1 MLNQPWPSLKDRLL
15 SGVDKVCG
23 KTKGGPVPHNET
35 WWWNDAVN
43 DIVKEKQKNWKQGNL
58 GGSTEEYHLAKKKLQ
73 AALCMMLNSKPSQN
87 VFKT

>member
-1 MLNQPWPSLKDRLL
+1 MSQKYGLNTKISLKSVVQMLNRPWPSLKDRLL

-43 DIVKEKQKNWKQGNL
+43 DIVKEKQKN
-58 GGSTEEYHLAKKKLQ
+58 
-73 AALCMMLNSKPSQN
+73 
-87 VFKT
+87 